1 MTAALDARGLTKKYR
16 TPGGG
21 ELVAVDALTFEVQP
35 GEIVGILGPNGAG
48 KTTALQLCLKLL
60 HPDAGESRLFG
71 LDPEDL
77 TARRRVGYAPDAALF
92 PKALT
97 GMRVLELHADLLG
110 VPRTK
115 AVELVQKLAFEEP
128 AKRQTATYSRG
139 QLQRLGL
146 AQALLGDPDL
156 MLLDEPTAG
165 LDPAGV
171 AQVRELLVG
180 LKARGA
186 AVLLNSHLLSEVER
200 VCDRVLFVKNGRC
213 LRVHDVHAG
222 GQRAEIRLA
231 NAQQMA
237 ARLVEK
243 FPAGALDV
251 DTFRLAVSGAQAVP
265 PLVRQLVEN
274 GAEILDVRLGGAE
287 LEELYL
293 QLVEGRA

>member
-1 MTAALDARGLTKKYR
+1 VTAALEARGLTKRYR

-48 KTTALQLCLKLL
+48 KTTALQLCLRLL

-77 TARRRVGYAPDAALF
+77 AARRRVGYAPDAALF
-92 PKALT
+92 PRALS

-110 VPRTK
+110 APRSK
-115 AVELVQKLAFEEP
+115 AVELVERLGFTEP
-128 AKRQTATYSRG
+128 AARQTATYSRG

-171 AQVRELLVG
+171 AQVRELLVS

-213 LRVHDVHAG
+213 LRVHDVRAG
-222 GQRAEIRLA
+222 GRRAEIRLA
-231 NAQQMA
+231 NAPQMS
-237 ARLVEK
+237 ARLAEK
-243 FPAGALDV
+243 LPAGALDG
-251 DTFRLAVSGAQAVP
+251 DHFRMAVTGPQAVP
-265 PLVRQLVEN
+265 PLVRELVDL
-274 GAEILDVRLGGAE
+274 GAEILEVRLGGAE

>member
-1 MTAALDARGLTKKYR
+1 LTAALEARGLTKRYR

-21 ELVAVDALTFEVQP
+21 ELVAVDALSFEVNP
-35 GEIVGILGPNGAG
+35 GEIVGVLGPNGAG
-48 KTTALQLCLKLL
+48 KTTALQLALKLL

-77 TARRRVGYAPDAALF
+77 AARRRVGYAPDAALF
-92 PKALT
+92 PKALS
-97 GMRVLELHADLLG
+97 GLRVLELHAALLG
-110 VPRTK
+110 VPFAK
-115 AVELVQKLAFEEP
+115 ALALVEQLGFVEP
-128 AKRQTATYSRG
+128 ARRPTATYSRG

-156 MLLDEPTAG
+156 VLLDEPTAG

-171 AQVRELLVG
+171 AQVRELLVS

-200 VCDRVLFVKNGRC
+200 VCDRVLFVKGGRC

-222 GQRAEIRLA
+222 GRRAEVRLA
-231 NAQQMA
+231 NAPQLA
-237 ARLVEK
+237 ARLAEK
-243 FPAGALDV
+243 FPEGALDG
-251 DTFRLAVSGAQAVP
+251 DRFRVP
-265 PLVRQLVEN
+265 IASEAAMPLLVRGLVEA
-274 GAEILDVRLGGAE
+274 GAEVLDVRLGGAE